1 MAHHFLEFRV
11 FVGSG
16 LLAMTVPFCSAKLR
30 ISRAEEHLQT
40 LNAEIDK
47 FFAKNPGRYVSEPDF
62 NRTQEIHKICFD
74 ERLPIEWRILA
85 TEIIEHLRASL
96 DHATVATFFLKTGR
110 LDSNYISFPFGK
122 TADDLDNSI
131 RGRSKDLVPEIK
143 TFLRGFNAYK
153 GGNDLLYS
161 LNKLCNSSKHTL
173 ITFVVG
179 SALELEMKSS
189 GDLQQ
194 VNFVEECFWDSSK
207 NEIIYA
213 RSPLSFQFQHQIK
226 VRVYI
231 ALRDPVHSACLQHA
245 PGFLGDL
252 CSETKRVIL
261 AIEAECRESKFSNKP
276 ALAYLVPIAKAANG
290 GGNGEVSPAA
300 FWAKARELSP
310 TRPWRTVARRLDLN
324 EALCVDHYRTKSL
337 PPGLDPGA
345 IEMFLHLPVT

>member
-1 MAHHFLEFRV
+1 MVRRGLSGCGVAWPGAAWCGQARWGKASAGVQSNRLSGSRLRTLSLKKEESPAGGKFIPAGEQHPSASPFGLAEATGFGLFLAFFAVGLCGRGGV
-11 FVGSG
+11 VRKWRTTFWNSGSFVGSS

-47 FFAKNPGRYVSEPDF
+47 FFAKNPGRYVSEPDS

-110 LDSNYISFPFGK
+110 LDSNYISFPFCK

-179 SALELEMKSS
+179 AALELEMKSS

-207 NEIIYA
+207 NEIIYGRNISPIWG
-213 RSPLSFQFQHQIK
+213 RSMS
-226 VRVYI
+226 
-231 ALRDPVHSACLQHA
+231 
-245 PGFLGDL
+245 
-252 CSETKRVIL
+252 T
-261 AIEAECRESKFSNKP
+261 
-276 ALAYLVPIAKAANG
+276 
-290 GGNGEVSPAA
+290 
-300 FWAKARELSP
+300 
-310 TRPWRTVARRLDLN
+310 
-324 EALCVDHYRTKSL
+324 L
-337 PPGLDPGA
+337 PPKLESLFGGCCTNVWA
-345 IEMFLHLPVT
+345 A